1 MIAKESNTL
10 EFKLEVTDTFLKTV
24 SAFSNYRDGQ
34 IKFGVD
40 DNGNVVGLDS
50 IKKDSLKIEHKIN
63 DSVKPRPTY
72 QLSAE
77 EIDGKKIIVLD
88 VFKGEDTPYY
98 YNGKAYRRSDTST
111 VEVDR
116 QELNRLVMEGLNIDY
131 EENRSLRQDFEF
143 SVLEEKL
150 KSVVGIER
158 LTIDILKT
166 LRVYDKDGYYNMA
179 GGLLA
184 DENDNDSSGI
194 DIVRFGD
201 DINRIL
207 DRETFANQSVLSM
220 YDNAVKVFERYYQYE
235 EVEGYTRVKKELIPK
250 EAFREAIANA
260 LIHRQWE
267 VRSHIQ
273 VAMYGD
279 RIEINSPGGLPA
291 GISESE
297 YMHEQV
303 SLLRNPILAGVFY
316 RLDLIE
322 QFGTGIKKILRAYE
336 DSITKPDF
344 TISENYIKVVLP
356 VLDREKYSLTTDDLK
371 VFLLLEEEE
380 SLSRNELDSRTG
392 FNKSKTIRIL
402 NNLVD
407 KNIVKKE
414 SSGPGTTY
422 RLK

>member
-1 MIAKESNTL
+1 MTKESNNL
-10 EFKLEVTDTFLKTV
+10 EFKLQVTDTFLKTV
-24 SAFSNYRDGQ
+24 SAFANYRDGR

-40 DNGNVVGLDS
+40 DNGNNVGLGS
-50 IKKDSLKIEHKIN
+50 IKQDSLKIEHKIN
-63 DSVKPRPTY
+63 DSIKPRPTY
-72 QLSAE
+72 QLGVD

-88 VFKGEDTPYY
+88 VFMGEDTPYY
-98 YNGKAYRRSDTST
+98 YNGKAYRRSGTST

-116 QELNRLVMEGLNIDY
+116 QELNRLVMEGLNVDY
-131 EENRSLRQDFEF
+131 EESRSARQDFEF
-143 SVLEEKL
+143 YILEDKL
-150 KSVVGIER
+150 KSVAGIER

-166 LRVYDKDGYYNMA
+166 LKIYDRDGYYNVA
-179 GGLLA
+179 GALLA
-184 DENDNDSSGI
+184 DDNDNDLSGI

-201 DINRIL
+201 DVNRIL
-207 DRETFANQSVLSM
+207 DREIFVNQSILSM
-220 YDNAVKVFERYYQYE
+220 YDNAIKVFERYYQYE
-235 EVEGYTRVKKELIPK
+235 EIEGYKRVKKELIPR

-260 LIHRQWE
+260 LIHRRWE

-273 VAMYGD
+273 VAMFGD
-279 RIEINSPGGLPA
+279 RIEIHSPGGLLA

-336 DSITKPDF
+336 ESITKPDF
-344 TISENYIKVVLP
+344 TISENHIKVVLP
-356 VLDREKYSLTTDDLK
+356 VVDREKYSLTTDDLK

-380 SLSRNELDSRTG
+380 RLSRNELDYRTG